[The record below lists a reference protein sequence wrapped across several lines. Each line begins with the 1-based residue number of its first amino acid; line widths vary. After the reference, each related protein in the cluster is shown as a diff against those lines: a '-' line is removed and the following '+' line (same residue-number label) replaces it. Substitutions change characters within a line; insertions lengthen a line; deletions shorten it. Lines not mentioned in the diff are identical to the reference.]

1 MQGHTL
7 TERVAYT
14 DSCECGAPLLES
26 ALARRTA
33 GVVVCA
39 NLHEWVVRDRLIEV
53 DGTTRWRL
61 AEPLEKYRRLADVFQ
76 PSESRA

>member
-1 MQGHTL
+1 MQGHAL
-7 TERVAYT
+7 TGGAVYT

-26 ALARRTA
+26 ALATRTA

-39 NLHEWVVRDRLIEV
+39 NLHEWVVRDRMIEV

-61 AEPLEKYRRLADVFQ
+61 AEPLDEYRRLAEVFQ
-76 PSESRA
+76 PGETPA